1 MLEGIAGLGR
11 GHREMERDVAN
22 DGQGG
27 ETVSGDEK
35 GGKKEDSLGRCPNS
49 WLWFG

>member
-1 MLEGIAGLGR
+1 MAGLGR
-11 GHREMERDVAN
+11 GPREMERDVAN

-35 GGKKEDSLGRCPNS
+35 RGRKEDSLGGCPNS